1 MFAVVCGVRC
11 CVSFAEADIMRKVDE
26 IKREEEEAEEADEK
40 EKSADNN
47 NLLKPLQIRVSKEAG
62 DVSMSLAVS
71 NMEVGPFFM
80 HLCTLL

>member
-1 MFAVVCGVRC
+1 MFAVLCGVRC

-40 EKSADNN
+40 EDADNN
-47 NLLKPLQIRVSKEAG
+47 NLLKPLKIRVSKEAG

-71 NMEVGPFFM
+71 NMEVGPFFI
-80 HLCTLL
+80 H